1 MPAGLPKL
9 LALSVVSDCHTLRS
23 LDRGSAG
30 VRSMQMK
37 EPRIPVDFNEM
48 LESDLVLLSQ
58 TDTRVDS
65 SGATVVL
72 SEGLSVLIYDD
83 DTGADGQP
91 NYLIASGTV
100 EKNTSDASWGQV
112 AKWCCR
118 IDSQGIRHQSEI

>member
-1 MPAGLPKL
+1 
-9 LALSVVSDCHTLRS
+9 
-23 LDRGSAG
+23 
-30 VRSMQMK
+30 MK

-48 LESDLVLLSQ
+48 LESNLVLLSQ

-72 SEGLSVLIYDD
+72 TEGLSVFVYEEDV
-83 DTGADGQP
+83 GADGQP
-91 NYLIASGTV
+91 DYLIASGTV
-100 EKNTSDASWGQV
+100 EKNKRDASWGQA

>member
-1 MPAGLPKL
+1 
-9 LALSVVSDCHTLRS
+9 
-23 LDRGSAG
+23 
-30 VRSMQMK
+30 MQMK